1 MHIGSNAKEL
11 ILEKLYSFEPTS
23 VLIFQLL
30 SHLIVARDYKMTEV
44 KISARPTHYWT
55 VNFNLFVDLNICLN
69 LHCFQFGK

>member
-44 KISARPTHYWT
+44 KISARPTHY
-55 VNFNLFVDLNICLN
+55 
-69 LHCFQFGK
+69 